1 MSFYEVIKKY
11 SYEYVKDL
19 IYNADEKYIKNALY
33 KEKLTEKD
41 LAYLLSPKSESYLE
55 EMAEISHNIT
65 LQRFGKTIRIYAPIY
80 LSNFCTNSCI

>member
-41 LAYLLSPKSESYLE
+41 RKSVV
-55 EMAEISHNIT
+55 
-65 LQRFGKTIRIYAPIY
+65 
-80 LSNFCTNSCI
+80 